1 MSILEYL
8 FACFE
13 DLVDK
18 SSKTSRM
25 NAGLVEYVE
34 RTVRSERSRAPDRP
48 VYIVGDSVGACIAL
62 AVAARNQD
70 IDLVL
75 ILVNPGLD
83 SVVHGFCIYCSALS
97 LDSRFSLTSLHSLW
111 YLQGH
116 LSTTHSCRLS
126 QHSWIWSLIPSISAL
141 HSS

>member
-75 ILVNPGLD
+75 ILVNPGLA
-83 SVVHGFCIYCSALS
+83 SFVHGF
-97 LDSRFSLTSLHSLW
+97 
-111 YLQGH
+111 
-116 LSTTHSCRLS
+116 
-126 QHSWIWSLIPSISAL
+126 
-141 HSS
+141 